1 MDLLRQRATYNLL
14 TAFVS
19 FSGQPVVC
27 DRYVEVAAIVS
38 SINPSVNS
46 NSDSIEVG
54 AVQQELLW
62 LLHDLG
68 HLKSYPMALGKD
80 DDSSYFCL
88 PSLPLCPP
96 I

>member
-80 DDSSYFCL
+80 DNS
-88 PSLPLCPP
+88 
-96 I
+96 